1 MVSPFS
7 VISSFFLLFLLLA
20 PSRPALGQQWSGG
33 GVLESANS
41 LGLGGSSLDLYE
53 AEDMLA
59 RFGGSELRTPV
70 GQPWSLY
77 LPVFA
82 DAASPCGLAL
92 AAMAAAL
99 ESNASLGVLQMVDSW
114 GKLPDGFL
122 YGNPHF
128 VGVGVYGEC
137 VRAQSPDFG
146 LKGKF
151 CTVVLKDNTTIAQS
165 QREDEARPL
174 LIQGFANTYVG
185 LSSRYSTC
193 IPDACTER
201 DLMTSVSKA
210 VDGIKEVSVMCQTLD
225 ETPQFTGADIA
236 VISFLSIMLALMVIG
251 TVIDVFCRFAKR
263 SASATGARFLLPFS
277 VYTNLEKM
285 FLITTEPRPGIITCL
300 TGMRV
305 LSMGW
310 VILGH
315 QYLFDI
321 LISYNYSHIGKW
333 TSGLFFQIIFNA
345 TVSTDSFLFLSGLL
359 VSYGV
364 LKEIKRT
371 GKLNIIMY
379 IVHRLIR
386 LTPPIAVVTLFLATV
401 ARFIPSGPLAPSVN
415 TLYKSCSDNWWMDV
429 LYVNNFL
436 AFNATTNTLTDCLG
450 QCWYTAVDT
459 QLYLVAPFVLLPL
472 AFYPSKGK
480 ILLFLVTLVSFI
492 IPAAVTYAYD
502 LPPGSIWGGDD
513 NVDNTGYERK
523 VYYTP
528 WCRMSAYIV
537 GIWTGYIIFNQGSK
551 KLVLS
556 PVQVLTGWTVAVF
569 SALAVLLGAWS
580 YNHIGTTYYYDPITQ
595 VLYGGLHRGVWCLAL
610 AWVVVACHFGYG
622 GAVNTFLSHPSW
634 QPLSRLTYCMYLVAL
649 PIQIILIF
657 NTKDLLYF
665 THVNKIIQTCGTVFL
680 SIILAV
686 LLSLTAEVPILGL
699 EKIIFKRP
707 GRGNDNP
714 KTTTPTEKQGQ
725 DNLAFSGEMDE
736 KGDLAK
742 KEEVR
747 QNGDLES
754 SQTPY
759 SEKEQTTE
767 L

>member
-1 MVSPFS
+1 MWWT
-7 VISSFFLLFLLLA
+7 
-20 PSRPALGQQWSGG
+20 RG
-33 GVLESANS
+33 
-41 LGLGGSSLDLYE
+41 E
-53 AEDMLA
+53 A
-59 RFGGSELRTPV
+59 
-70 GQPWSLY
+70 
-77 LPVFA
+77 
-82 DAASPCGLAL
+82 
-92 AAMAAAL
+92 
-99 ESNASLGVLQMVDSW
+99 
-114 GKLPDGFL
+114 PDGFL

-151 CTVVLKDNTTIAQS
+151 WTTPPS
-165 QREDEARPL
+165 PKPREDEARPL

-185 LSSRYSTC
+185 FSSRYSTC

-201 DLMTSVSKA
+201 DLMSVRRTRTHPSCPTTSVSKA

-263 SASATGARFLLPFS
+263 SATATGARFLLPFS

-379 IVHRLIR
+379 IVHRLISASASAG
-386 LTPPIAVVTLFLATV
+386 TPPWT
-401 ARFIPSGPLAPSVN
+401 PSC
-415 TLYKSCSDNWWMDV
+415 TWW
-429 LYVNNFL
+429 L
-436 AFNATTNTLTDCLG
+436 
-450 QCWYTAVDT
+450 
-459 QLYLVAPFVLLPL
+459 PFVLLPL

-747 QNGDLES
+747 QNGDLDIPDAILGER
-754 SQTPY
+754 TND
-759 SEKEQTTE
+759 
-767 L
+767 

>member
-1 MVSPFS
+1 M
-7 VISSFFLLFLLLA
+7 
-20 PSRPALGQQWSGG
+20 
-33 GVLESANS
+33 
-41 LGLGGSSLDLYE
+41 
-53 AEDMLA
+53 
-59 RFGGSELRTPV
+59 
-70 GQPWSLY
+70 
-77 LPVFA
+77 
-82 DAASPCGLAL
+82 
-92 AAMAAAL
+92 
-99 ESNASLGVLQMVDSW
+99 ASL
-114 GKLPDGFL
+114 
-122 YGNPHF
+122 
-128 VGVGVYGEC
+128 
-137 VRAQSPDFG
+137 
-146 LKGKF
+146 
-151 CTVVLKDNTTIAQS
+151 
-165 QREDEARPL
+165 
-174 LIQGFANTYVG
+174 
-185 LSSRYSTC
+185 
-193 IPDACTER
+193 
-201 DLMTSVSKA
+201 
-210 VDGIKEVSVMCQTLD
+210 
-225 ETPQFTGADIA
+225 PQ
-236 VISFLSIMLALMVIG
+236 
-251 TVIDVFCRFAKR
+251 
-263 SASATGARFLLPFS
+263 
-277 VYTNLEKM
+277 
-285 FLITTEPRPGIITCL
+285 
-300 TGMRV
+300 
-305 LSMGW
+305 
-310 VILGH
+310 
-315 QYLFDI
+315 
-321 LISYNYSHIGKW
+321 W

-436 AFNATTNTLTDCLG
+436 AFNATTNTLTDCSASAG
-450 QCWYTAVDT
+450 TPAVDT

-472 AFYPSKGK
+472 AFYPPKVLDSNLFTPGK

-556 PVQVLTGWTVAVF
+556 PVQVLTGWTWAVF

-580 YNHIGTTYYYDPITQ
+580 STTIGNTYYYDPINPGLVRRSAQ
-595 VLYGGLHRGVWCLAL
+595 GGFGVSLWLGCSEYFPL
-610 AWVVVACHFGYG
+610 
-622 GAVNTFLSHPSW
+622 HPSCTA
-634 QPLSRLTYCMYLVAL
+634 LSRASHTACTSSAAF
-649 PIQIILIF
+649 IQNHSVS
-657 NTKDLLYF
+657 NTRTFSIF
-665 THVNKIIQTCGTVFL
+665 THVNEDYQTCGTVFL
-680 SIILAV
+680 SIILRL
-686 LLSLTAEVPILGL
+686 LLSLRQRFLSGSRVNYQG
-699 EKIIFKRP
+699 
-707 GRGNDNP
+707 DQ
-714 KTTTPTEKQGQ
+714 QGQ